1 MTIQRFESGPRMSQ
15 AVTCGDMGYL
25 AGQTANTTVGA
36 GVTAQTQEILD
47 TIDRL
52 LALGWGGPARAQPAT
67 PQAAPQ
73 ATTSHATTP
82 ERVINIYN
90 WSDYIDPRMLDAFTR
105 ETGIRVVYDTY
116 DNNEILETKL
126 LAGRSGYDL
135 VVPSGPFLQRL
146 IRAQVFQPLDKAK
159 IPNLVHAWPEVAGR
173 LATYDPGN
181 AYAVDYMW
189 GTTGIGVNLGLVRE
203 RLGAAQPLNTWSLV
217 LNGGLLNKLKD
228 CGVMLLDSP
237 EDLIPSLLPAYGL
250 KPDTKRW
257 DDITQVT
264 DALFKVRGAVRKF
277 HSSEYIGGLANGDLC
292 LAVGYSGDVM
302 QAKKRAEE
310 AKNDVDIA
318 YYVPREGALMWF
330 DAFAIPKDAP
340 HPAEAHAF
348 IDYMMRPEVAAANT
362 NFVSYASGNA
372 AAKKFVKAEIL
383 GNPGIY
389 PDDATLQRLFV
400 NTAWDDRTQ
409 RFVTR
414 AWTRVRTGR

>member
-1 MTIQRFESGPRMSQ
+1 MIRARTRRGLVAGALM
-15 AVTCGDMGYL
+15 AL
-25 AGQTANTTVGA
+25 AA
-36 GVTAQTQEILD
+36 
-47 TIDRL
+47 
-52 LALGWGGPARAQPAT
+52 GWGGSVRAQT
-67 PQAAPQ
+67 AP
-73 ATTSHATTP
+73 P

-90 WSDYIDPRMLDAFTR
+90 WSDYIDPKMLDAFTK

-146 IRAQVFQPLDKAK
+146 IRAGVFQPLDKAK
-159 IPNLVHAWPEVAGR
+159 IPNLVHAWPEIAGR

-203 RLGAAQPLNTWSLV
+203 RLGAAQPLNTWTLV

-250 KPDTKRW
+250 KADTKRW

-277 HSSEYIGGLANGDLC
+277 HSSEYINGLANGDLC

-310 AKNDVDIA
+310 AKNDVEVA

-340 HPAEAHAF
+340 HAAEAHAF

-372 AAKKFVKAEIL
+372 AARKFVKAEIL

-389 PDDATLQRLFV
+389 PDDATMQRLFV

>member
-1 MTIQRFESGPRMSQ
+1 MRARARRSRVAG
-15 AVTCGDMGYL
+15 AGLL
-25 AGQTANTTVGA
+25 AGALLA
-36 GVTAQTQEILD
+36 
-47 TIDRL
+47 
-52 LALGWGGPARAQPAT
+52 LALGWGGPARAQ
-67 PQAAPQ
+67 
-73 ATTSHATTP
+73 TTP

-372 AAKKFVKAEIL
+372 AAKKFVTAEIL

>member
-1 MTIQRFESGPRMSQ
+1 VIRARTRRSLVAGTLM
-15 AVTCGDMGYL
+15 AL
-25 AGQTANTTVGA
+25 AA
-36 GVTAQTQEILD
+36 
-47 TIDRL
+47 
-52 LALGWGGPARAQPAT
+52 GWGGPARAQT
-67 PQAAPQ
+67 AP
-73 ATTSHATTP
+73 P

-90 WSDYIDPRMLDAFTR
+90 WSDYIDPKMLDAFTK
-105 ETGIRVVYDTY
+105 ETGIKVVYDTY

-146 IRAQVFQPLDKAK
+146 IRAGVFQPLDKAK
-159 IPNLVHAWPEVAGR
+159 IPNLVHAWPEITGR
-173 LATYDPGN
+173 LAAYDPGN

-203 RLGAAQPLNTWSLV
+203 RLGAAQPLNTWNLV

-250 KPDTKRW
+250 KPDTRRW

-277 HSSEYIGGLANGDLC
+277 HSSEYINGLANGDLC
-292 LAVGYSGDVM
+292 FAVGYSGDVM

-310 AKNDVDIA
+310 AKNDVEIA
-318 YYVPREGALMWF
+318 YYVPREGSLMWF

-340 HPAEAHAF
+340 HAAEAHAF

>member
-1 MTIQRFESGPRMSQ
+1 MIRARARRSLVAGALM
-15 AVTCGDMGYL
+15 AL
-25 AGQTANTTVGA
+25 AA
-36 GVTAQTQEILD
+36 
-47 TIDRL
+47 
-52 LALGWGGPARAQPAT
+52 GWGGPARAQT
-67 PQAAPQ
+67 AP
-73 ATTSHATTP
+73 P

-90 WSDYIDPRMLDAFTR
+90 WSDYIDPKMLDAFTK
-105 ETGIRVVYDTY
+105 ETGIKVVYDTY

-146 IRAQVFQPLDKAK
+146 IRAGVFQPLDKAK
-159 IPNLVHAWPEVAGR
+159 IPNLVHAWPEITGR
-173 LATYDPGN
+173 LAAYDPGN

-203 RLGAAQPLNTWSLV
+203 RLGAAQPLNTWNLV

-250 KPDTKRW
+250 KPDTRRW

-277 HSSEYIGGLANGDLC
+277 HSSEYINGLANGDLC
-292 LAVGYSGDVM
+292 FAVGYSGDVM

-310 AKNDVDIA
+310 AKNDVEIA
-318 YYVPREGALMWF
+318 YYVPREGSLMWF

-340 HPAEAHAF
+340 HAAEAHAF